1 MKSTDSPICPACEDA
16 HETIHHFLL
25 SCPVYE
31 RHHRDLFFKLRRGSR
46 SLATLLS
53 NPKAIKHTFKF
64 IGKTGRFK
72 LTHGDLDIP
81 DGLDTNSGGRN
92 RLLDLL
98 NRPLARRNTL

>member
-1 MKSTDSPICPACEDA
+1 MKSIDSPICPACEYA
-16 HETIHHFLL
+16 HETVHHFLL

-31 RHHRDLFFKLRRGSR
+31 RHCHDLFFKLRRGFR

-53 NPKAIKHTFKF
+53 NLKVITHTFKF

-72 LTHGDLDIP
+72 LTHRDLDIP

-92 RLLDLL
+92 WLLDLL